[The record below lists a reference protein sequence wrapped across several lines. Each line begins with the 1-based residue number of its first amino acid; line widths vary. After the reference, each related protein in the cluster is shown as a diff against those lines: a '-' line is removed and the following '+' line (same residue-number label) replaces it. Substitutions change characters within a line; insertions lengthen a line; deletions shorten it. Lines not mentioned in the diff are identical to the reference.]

1 MVIQIDS
8 REQKPYDF
16 LSCGIDVSTERATLA
31 IGDYTIKD
39 CGHLI
44 AVERKNFDDLI
55 CCLGRDR
62 ERFAKELLRARQLE
76 SFAVVAECSWQD
88 ILNGDYNR
96 SQLNPAAAVASIQ
109 AFSSRWKVSFFFTG
123 NRENGEAFTCGFLRQ
138 WLKGQTA
145 RFKAIRGA
153 FEA

>member
-1 MVIQIDS
+1 MVICIDS

-16 LSCGIDVSTERATLA
+16 LSCGIDVSTERATLG
-31 IGDYTIKD
+31 IGDYTLKD

-55 CCLGRDR
+55 NCLGRDR
-62 ERFAKELLRARQLE
+62 ERFSKELLRSRQLE
-76 SFAVVAECSWQD
+76 AFAVVAECTWQD
-88 ILNGDYNR
+88 ILNGDYGR

-109 AFSSRWKVSFFFTG
+109 AFSSRLKVSFFFTG
-123 NRENGEAFTCGFLRQ
+123 NRENGEQFTCGFLRQ

-145 RFKAIRGA
+145 RFKVIKGA
-153 FEA
+153 LEA